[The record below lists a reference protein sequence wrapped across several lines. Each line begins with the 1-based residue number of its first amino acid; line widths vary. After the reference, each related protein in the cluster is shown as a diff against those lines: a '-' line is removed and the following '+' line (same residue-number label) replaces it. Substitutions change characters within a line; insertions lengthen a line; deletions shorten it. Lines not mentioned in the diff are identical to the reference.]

1 MALVTLLTDF
11 GTRDSYVAEMKGA
24 MLRRAPGLAFVD
36 LSHEV
41 PPGDVAEAAYLLRRS
56 WRHFPEGTVHLVVV
70 DPGVGSARR
79 PVAFTLDGH
88 RFVGPDNGCLSLVLP
103 ADDPP
108 AVELPASAEAAPTF
122 HGRDVFAP
130 AAAALAVGEPLDL
143 LGPRAAAPLVRLAP
157 TAPRR
162 EGGVLHGAVVHVDRF
177 GNLVTS
183 VTARDL
189 APGARIA
196 VDGIPAGPLR
206 RTFADVPPGEPVAYV
221 GSAGELEVAVRDGS
235 AARYF
240 GARRDTPVTVTTG

>member
-1 MALVTLLTDF
+1 MPLVTLLTDF
-11 GTRDSYVAEMKGA
+11 GTRDSFVAEMKGA

-36 LSHEV
+36 VSHEV
-41 PPGDVAEAAYLLRRS
+41 PPGDISAAAYLLRRC
-56 WRHFPEGTVHLVVV
+56 WRHFPDGTVHLVVV

-79 PVAFTLDGH
+79 PVAFTLGGH

-130 AAAALAVGEPLDL
+130 AAAALAAGEPLDL
-143 LGPRAAAPLVRLAP
+143 LGPRVTAPLARFGIP
-157 TAPRR
+157 APRR
-162 EGGVLHGAVVHVDRF
+162 DGGVLLGEVIHVDRF

-189 APGARIA
+189 VPGARIL
-196 VDGIPAGPLR
+196 VDGAPAGPLR
-206 RTFADVPPGEPVAYV
+206 RTYADVPPGEPVAYV
-221 GSAGELEVAVRDGS
+221 GSAGELEIAVRDGS
-235 AARYF
+235 AALRF
-240 GARRDTPVTVTTG
+240 GAARGTPVTVTAG